1 MTEYNAIRRPM
12 HDRATQRGLVVA
24 VLAMFALMVSI
35 ASSQAMRTYDGITYS
50 SGLKLDVHVPENA
63 RRGLFSRKLP
73 VVLYIHGGGWVKGD
87 RKRVFSQPAWL
98 TSRGYV
104 FVAIDY
110 RKVPQTTIDGQ
121 VRDVTAAIDWVRRNI
136 RRYNGDPNRVVLMGH
151 SAGAHLSA
159 LVAAQGRA
167 QGLRGIVANDVQAY
181 DLLAYAT
188 KRGSIGPMFGTAF
201 TNEPPNWIRW
211 SPSTHAK
218 RNGRLPPHL
227 ILYSR
232 SQGERRRSISVGY
245 ANLLKGRGTNVEI
258 FHGTAYS
265 HGAIAARLGRPGD
278 KASAAIERFLARV
291 TR

>member
-1 MTEYNAIRRPM
+1 MMEQSARRSFAGGPFVRVCASLM
-12 HDRATQRGLVVA
+12 LAFLVALTGVGA
-24 VLAMFALMVSI
+24 AAAMKLH
-35 ASSQAMRTYDGITYS
+35 DGITYT
-50 SGLKLDVHVPENA
+50 SGLKLDVYEPTSS
-63 RRGLFSRKLP
+63 RRGLFSRKRP
-73 VVLYIHGGGWVKGD
+73 VVVYVHGGGWVKGD
-87 RKRVFSQPAWL
+87 RKRVFDMPQWL

-110 RKVPQTTIDGQ
+110 RKIPQTTIDGQ
-121 VRDVTAAIDWVRRNI
+121 VQDVSRAIEWVRRNI
-136 RRYNGDPNRVVLMGH
+136 RRYNGDPNRIVLMGH

-159 LVAAQGRA
+159 LLAAQGKA
-167 QGLRGIVANDVQAY
+167 QGLRGIVPNDVQAY

-201 TNEPPNWIRW
+201 TNEPKNWVRW
-211 SPSTHAK
+211 SPATYAA

-232 SQGERRRSISVGY
+232 SQGERRRAISVGY
-245 ANLLKGRGTNVEI
+245 ANLLKGRGTQVEI

-265 HGAIAARLGRPGD
+265 HGAIAARLGDPGD

>member
-1 MTEYNAIRRPM
+1 MRLCA
-12 HDRATQRGLVVA
+12 VVA
-24 VLAMFALMVSI
+24 MALMALI
-35 ASSQAMRTYDGITYS
+35 AWTGGAVAMKLHDGIRYA
-50 SGLKLDVHVPENA
+50 SGLQLDVYEPSGG
-63 RRGLFSRKLP
+63 RGGLFSRKRP
-73 VVLYIHGGGWVKGD
+73 VVLYVHGGGWVKGD
-87 RKRVFSQPAWL
+87 RKRVFDMPQWL

-104 FVAIDY
+104 FVSIDY
-110 RKVPQTTIDGQ
+110 RKIPQTNIDGQ
-121 VRDVTAAIDWVRRNI
+121 VQDVTRAIEWVRRNI

-159 LVAAQGRA
+159 LAAAQGKA
-167 QGLRGIVANDVQAY
+167 QGLRGIIPNDVQAY

-201 TNEPPNWIRW
+201 TNEPKNWVRW
-211 SPSTHAK
+211 SPATYAA

-232 SQGERRRSISVGY
+232 SQGERRSAISIGY
-245 ANLLKGRGTNVEI
+245 ANLLKGRGTQVEV

-265 HGAIAARLGRPGD
+265 HGAIAARLGDPGD
-278 KASAAIERFLARV
+278 KASAAIERFLKRV

>member
-1 MTEYNAIRRPM
+1 MTTKSAPAWPAGWVSMRIG
-12 HDRATQRGLVVA
+12 AA
-24 VLAMFALMVSI
+24 VLMALLALFAWAGAAAAMKLH
-35 ASSQAMRTYDGITYS
+35 DGITYA
-50 SGLKLDVHVPENA
+50 SGLKLDVYQPAGA
-63 RRGLFSRKLP
+63 RGGLFSRKRP
-73 VVLYIHGGGWVKGD
+73 VVLYVHGGGWVKGD
-87 RKRVFSQPAWL
+87 RKRVFDMPQWL
-98 TSRGYV
+98 TGRGYV

-110 RKVPQTTIDGQ
+110 RKIPQTTIDGQ
-121 VRDVTAAIDWVRRNI
+121 VQDVTRALQWVRRNI
-136 RRYNGDPNRVVLMGH
+136 RRYDGDPNRVVLMGH

-159 LVAAQGRA
+159 LVAAQGKA
-167 QGLRGIVANDVQAY
+167 QGLRGIVSNDVQAY

-201 TNEPPNWIRW
+201 TNEPKNWVRW
-211 SPSTHAK
+211 SPATHAA

-232 SQGERRRSISVGY
+232 SQGERRRAISIGY
-245 ANLLKGRGTNVEI
+245 ANLLKGRGTQVEV

-265 HGAIAARLGRPGD
+265 HGAIAARLGDPGD